1 METTSFRGDKKMS
14 ESFIEYK
21 DNRMN
26 DLMIGEIVTFLES
39 LHVKWGIEH
48 CTYEDEHQ
56 VIELNF
62 LGEDE

>member
-1 METTSFRGDKKMS
+1 MDSS
-14 ESFIEYK
+14 SFIEYK